1 MTDKTYKALGQNIF
15 VRELK
20 QEEKVNGFV
29 MPDSLESD
37 FTKGTVVYSSN
48 GYYDH
53 GVFIN
58 SPVNVGDIVLFPKI
72 SGTKVTLG
80 GEKLIRVYMSDLVAI
95 ENETTLN

>member
-1 MTDKTYKALGQNIF
+1 MTDKYYEALGQNVF
-15 VRELK
+15 VREQK

-29 MPDSLESD
+29 MPESLETD
-37 FTKGTVVYSSN
+37 FTRGTVVYCSN

-58 SPVNVGDIVLFPKI
+58 SPVIVGDTVLFPKI

-80 GEKLIRVYMSDLVAI
+80 NEKLIRVYMSDLIAR
-95 ENETTLN
+95 ERE